1 MRKFLHEFKGPMLSL
16 LMLLTIAS
24 GLVQA
29 QGRIVSGNV
38 KDSKGEA
45 IPGVNIQ
52 VKGTSNGTI
61 SGSTGDFQL
70 SVESDNDVL
79 VFSFVGFEKQE
90 IQVGS
95 KTTIEV
101 VLADDVSELDEIV
114 VVGYGE
120 QKKSV
125 VTGAI
130 TKVSGESLN
139 NVPNGRIETALQ
151 GRVAGVTISQN
162 SGQPGSSSTIRVR
175 GVTTFGNNNPLW
187 VVDGVV
193 VDAGGIGYLNQSD
206 IESIEVLKDATSSA
220 IYGTRAAPG
229 VILVTTKKGKSG
241 KFTIDY
247 NGFIGTSAPA
257 RKLDLLNATQYGY
270 LMNERAVNDGN
281 APIFADPSALG
292 AGTDWQST
300 IFNNSAVRTNHQLGL
315 QGGNDKSSFFVS
327 FGYQN
332 DEGIVASKISNYEK
346 YNVRLNSSH
355 KISKF
360 FTLSQTLGYTHTNSK
375 GLGNT
380 NSEYGGPLSSAIN
393 LDPLTPVYE
402 TDPVKLDNPS
412 YYPKYSP
419 GVTGPAVTDDKGNVF
434 GISGAGVQEM
444 SNPLA
449 YIQTRL
455 GQKSWDDNLVGNFN
469 IDLNINEDLKFTS
482 VASGKL
488 SFWGGEGFNP
498 YYYLGSGGGL
508 NQPRNSLYRNV
519 NNASNWNIENYL
531 TYSKSINEHNFS
543 LLLGQGAYVS
553 NLGGGNSMT
562 LYDLPTNDYREASF
576 GFYTESSEY
585 VASAY
590 GTEGNMNN
598 NWHKLSSLFGRVN
611 YNYKEK
617 YMLTAILRRDGS
629 NRFGDDKKFGLFPGA
644 SVGWNISQE
653 AFWPQNE
660 IVDFLK
666 LKGGFG
672 VTGNDGIRD
681 YGYLSLVPVGF
692 NYTIGNNVVNGYA
705 PASLD
710 NPGLGWETTNQINAG
725 LETTLI
731 GGVDLSFD
739 YYMKK
744 TSGILRPVTI
754 PGYVGV
760 SESPVDNVADMQNSG
775 IELELKYTHKIGPVD
790 FTGAANFA
798 TLKNT
803 VTYVNSDV
811 NFITGDAS
819 FQGMGT
825 ITRTQ
830 VDQSYNSFYGY
841 QTAGVF
847 QNQAEIA
854 AYTNAEGELIQPN
867 AQPGDFRWV
876 DVDGDGQIRDDDTD
890 KTFLGTNLPTYS
902 FGVTL
907 SFAYQGFD
915 LMIFAN
921 GAGGNKVFQG
931 VRRLDIGMA
940 NYSTAVLGRWVGDGT
955 SDTHPRLT
963 SDDTNRNYSRMSDFY
978 LEDGDYLRL
987 KIMQLGYSFKKVG
1000 VLSKIGVAKLRPYIS
1015 AENLVTFT
1023 KYTGFDPEVGGNVM
1037 GIDKGQYPQARSFLF
1052 GLQAQF

>member
-1 MRKFLHEFKGPMLSL
+1 MHKILHEFKGRMLSL
-16 LMLLTIAS
+16 LMLLTIAV
-24 GLVQA
+24 GAAHA
-29 QGRIVSGNV
+29 QGRIVSGTV
-38 KDSKGEA
+38 KDESNGDV

-61 SGSTGDFQL
+61 SDQNGAFQV
-70 SVESDNDVL
+70 SIESDNDVL
-79 VFSFVGFEKQE
+79 VFSFVGYRKQE

-95 KTTIEV
+95 KTTIDV
-101 VLADDVSELDEIV
+101 ALASDISTLEEIV
-114 VVGYGE
+114 IVGYGE

-130 TKVSGESLN
+130 SKVSGENLN

-151 GRVAGVTISQN
+151 GRVAGVTIAQN
-162 SGQPGSSSTIRVR
+162 SGQPGSASTIRIR

-206 IESIEVLKDATSSA
+206 IESIEVLKDATSAA

-247 NGFIGTSAPA
+247 NGFVGTSAPA
-257 RKLDLLNATQYGY
+257 RKLDLLNAEQYGHI
-270 LMNERAVNDGN
+270 MNERSVGGGGN
-281 APIFADPSALG
+281 IIFANPAALG
-292 AGTDWQST
+292 KGTDWQET
-300 IFNNSAVRTNHQLGL
+300 IFNNSAMRTNHQLGL
-315 QGGNDKSSFFVS
+315 AGGTEKSTFFVS

-332 DEGIVASKISNYEK
+332 DEGIVATDISNFEK

-355 KISKF
+355 KISKV
-360 FTLSQTLGYTHTNSK
+360 FTVSQTLGYTHTNSI

-393 LDPLTPVYE
+393 LDPITPIYE
-402 TDPVKLDNPS
+402 TDPIKLANPS
-412 YYPKYSP
+412 LYPEHSVK
-419 GVTGPAVTDDKGNVF
+419 DDNGNIY
-434 GISGAGVQEM
+434 GISTAGMQEM

-449 YIQTRL
+449 YTQTRL
-455 GQKSWDDNLVGNFN
+455 GRKSWDDNLVGNFTIDVN
-469 IDLNINEDLKFTS
+469 IMKDLKFTT

-488 SFWGGEGFNP
+488 SFWGDDGFNP
-498 YYYLGSGGGL
+498 FYYLGSGGGL
-508 NQPRNSLYRNV
+508 NQPRNSLYKNT
-519 NNASNWNIENYL
+519 NNRTNWNFENYL
-531 TYSKSINEHNFS
+531 TYSKAFNEHSFS
-543 LLLGQGAYVS
+543 FLLGQGAYVS
-553 NLGGGNSMT
+553 NIGGGNSFT
-562 LYDLPTNDYREASF
+562 LYDLPVNDYREASF
-576 GFYTESSEY
+576 GFYTSSSDY

-590 GTEGNMNN
+590 GTEGNMGD

-611 YNYKEK
+611 YNYKER

-644 SVGWNISQE
+644 SLGWNLSE
-653 AFWPQNE
+653 EMFWPEND
-660 IVDFLK
+660 IVNFMK

-672 VTGNDGIRD
+672 VTGNDGIRE

-692 NYTIGNNVVNGYA
+692 NYTIGNNVINGYA

-710 NPGLGWETTNQINAG
+710 NPGLAWETTNQINAG
-725 LETTLI
+725 LETTLF

-739 YYMKK
+739 YYIKK

-760 SESPVDNVADMQNSG
+760 TDAPVDNVADMENRG

-798 TLKNT
+798 TLTNE
-803 VTYVNSDV
+803 VTYVASDV
-811 NFITGDAS
+811 NYIAGDAG

-830 VDQSYNSFYGY
+830 VGESYNAFFGY
-841 QTAGVF
+841 KTNGIF
-847 QNQAEIA
+847 QNQAEID
-854 AYTNAEGELIQPN
+854 AYTNEDGAPIQPN
-867 AQPGDFRWV
+867 ARPGDFRWV
-876 DVDGDGQIRDDDTD
+876 DVNGDGQITD
-890 KTFLGTNLPTYS
+890 NDLDRTFLGTNLPKYT
-902 FGVTL
+902 FGITL
-907 SFAYQGFD
+907 NFAYKGFD

-921 GAGGNKVFQG
+921 GAGGNKIFQG
-931 VRRLDIGMA
+931 LRRLDIGMA
-940 NYSTAVLGRWVGDGT
+940 NYSTAVLSRWTGEGT

-963 SDDTNRNYSRMSDFY
+963 STDPNQNYGRMSDFY
-978 LEDGDYLRL
+978 LEDGDYLRF
-987 KIMQLGYSFKKVG
+987 KIVQLGYSFKSAG
-1000 VLSKIGVAKLRPYIS
+1000 FISRIGIDKLRPYIS

-1023 KYTGFDPEVGGNVM
+1023 KYTGYDPEIGGNVL
-1037 GIDKGQYPQARSFLF
+1037 GVDKGQYPQARSFLF
-1052 GLQAQF
+1052 GLQLQF